1 MSDVEFDREA
11 TYNMV
16 KEWILQRT
24 VAHAEQKAVRETELK
39 TSLCANGSLDPEMVD
54 TALEALGEQGTILYG
69 SGWITPA
76 IDGPWLRNAIE
87 YVVPKEDSPEEFVA
101 VCNNYL
107 M

>member
-1 MSDVEFDREA
+1 MSDREVDREA
-11 TYNMV
+11 TYEQT
-16 KEWILQRT
+16 KEWILQNT

-39 TSLCANGSLDPEMVD
+39 TSLCSHGDLDPEKVR
-54 TALEALGEQGTILYG
+54 TALKALGEQGIILYG
-69 SGWITPA
+69 SGWITPV
-76 IDGPWLRNAIE
+76 IDGPWLRDAIE